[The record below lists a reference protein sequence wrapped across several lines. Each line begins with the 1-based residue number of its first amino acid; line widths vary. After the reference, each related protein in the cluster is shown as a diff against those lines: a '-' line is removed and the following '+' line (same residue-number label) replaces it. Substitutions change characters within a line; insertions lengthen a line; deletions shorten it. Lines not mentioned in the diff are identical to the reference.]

1 VFGLLILVVG
11 GAAALFV
18 DNLPERHGARPD
30 GGIID
35 LGKNAGAG
43 PSKGAS
49 LGEAVTSRT
58 FILLYLSL
66 VVIWI
71 GASVPFAHLVPYA
84 EDRGLSHSAAVAV
97 FGLVGIGSIAGRFML
112 GGAADRFSRRGLLA
126 AAFAGIALMQLW
138 LLAAT
143 TAWQL
148 SVFSLVFGACYGG
161 FVALYPA
168 LTIDY
173 FGSRNA
179 SGIIGILYTGGAA
192 GGFLGPLLA
201 GNAFDNFGSYTIPLA
216 AGAACAVLAV
226 AFVIT
231 APEPPS

>member
-1 VFGLLILVVG
+1 
-11 GAAALFV
+11 
-18 DNLPERHGARPD
+18 
-30 GGIID
+30 
-35 LGKNAGAG
+35 
-43 PSKGAS
+43 
-49 LGEAVTSRT
+49 
-58 FILLYLSL
+58 LLYLSL

-84 EDRGLSHSAAVAV
+84 EDHGLSHGAAVAI

-126 AAFAGIALMQLW
+126 ATFAGIALMQLW

-168 LTIDY
+168 LTVDY

-179 SGIIGILYTGGAA
+179 SGIIGVLYTGGAA
-192 GGFLGPLLA
+192 GSFLGPLLA
-201 GNAFDNFGSYTIPLA
+201 GNAFDIFGSYTIPIA
-216 AGAACAVLAV
+216 VGAACAVLAT

-231 APEPPS
+231 APEPAL